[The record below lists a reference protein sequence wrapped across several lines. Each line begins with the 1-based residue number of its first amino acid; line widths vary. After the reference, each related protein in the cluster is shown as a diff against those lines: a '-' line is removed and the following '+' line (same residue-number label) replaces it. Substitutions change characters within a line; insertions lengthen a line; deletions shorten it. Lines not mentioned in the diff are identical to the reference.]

1 MPPPINKRYDQ
12 FTTYSGRGN
21 ANKWLRSSKLN
32 DTKLPQEEFSFKKLN
47 NALSGFLSGGGIE
60 GAISGGIAG
69 IQDAIS
75 GGISGITS
83 AISGGINAIAGD
95 ALKKIDPKVPSVG
108 DFTAADDVRQN
119 FQSASQGLNLPLA
132 GAGEFTS
139 ADDARQ
145 NFQSN
150 RLKNLTNTSSPNV
163 FFNNPTG
170 SNPLHNYETYN
181 YEISFSC
188 IGPSVYASN
197 SFENNPGTLIAQ
209 SGGKGKQGRGVLG
222 VDYYVERL
230 SFRTVVTNS
239 SDSPDTNAFS
249 IIMNIS
255 EPYGVD
261 LISAMVEAS
270 KQQGYDNHMN
280 AVYLLGIRFQ
290 GHDNAGNPQNI
301 PFGGRKFIPCKI
313 YNVELD
319 VDAGGGNYLLDAA
332 PYNYTAKNSAYD
344 EIPFNV
350 TCNGTTVKE
359 VIESF
364 FNNHNRQLQDIAK
377 KTSLG
382 TPNTY
387 ELDVS
392 NSESDILSSS
402 LNLDEIDKVSAKQA
416 INFSITGKGG
426 AKAVSRKINVEKGES
441 ILKFL
446 RSVIDNSAKFLER
459 VDGEGKVVGESIPA
473 PNIMTTTTISATN
486 NGMGDQSYKFSY
498 ALRSQNRDISHIDGA
513 QAPSEAA
520 PVRIYD
526 FLYTGNNK
534 DILDFNLR
542 YKFAYFQPALS
553 QTEDGDNTEENNPKI
568 TGGYNPHTDSGTSLG
583 QQFAGQS
590 VGGSDK
596 AVPSTVTPSRTA
608 RGMNLGNDSGDIV
621 PDASSGNKES
631 IEKLKLILEDPA
643 ADMINCELQILGD
656 PYWIEQKTV
665 RTGTKTTSQAGAYI
679 EPDGSISVDGYEPI
693 IQINAKLPTDIN
705 DANGLYNL
713 TDTAFF
719 QGRFLVYMCESSF
732 EGGVFTQTLSLVRQK
747 GQQRDRQKGGIQP
760 NVSSS
765 SSLSGILGQAFDRGF
780 NIGDISGGTTPNV
793 SKKSSLFPI
802 PNPRRNKKLV
812 TNQGNPINFS
822 SGGVSYGGLRP
833 NKNR

>member
-1 MPPPINKRYDQ
+1 MPPPINKRYK
-12 FTTYSGRGN
+12 FNETYSGRGN
-21 ANKWLRSSKLN
+21 ANKWQRSSKLN
-32 DTKLPQEEFSFKKLN
+32 DTKLPQDDFSFKKLN
-47 NALSGFLSGGGIE
+47 DALSGFLSGGGIE

-69 IQDAIS
+69 IEGAISGGIAGIQNAIS
-75 GGISGITS
+75 GGIS
-83 AISGGINAIAGD
+83 AIAGD
-95 ALKKIDPKVPSVG
+95 TLKKIDPKVQSIANNIGVG

-119 FQSASQGLNLPLA
+119 YGSGLGAGVTDGISKGLNIHGPS
-132 GAGEFTS
+132 F
-139 ADDARQ
+139 DDAALGK
-145 NFQSN
+145 SK
-150 RLKNLTNTSSPNV
+150 RLKNLVNGSSANI

-170 SNPLHNYETYN
+170 VNPLHDYETYN

-188 IGPSVYASN
+188 ISAGVYESN
-197 SFENNPGTLIAQ
+197 NFESNRGTLIAQ

-222 VDYYVERL
+222 VDYYIERL

-239 SDSPDTNAFS
+239 SQSPDTNAFS

-261 LISAMVEAS
+261 LISAFVEAS
-270 KQQGYDNHMN
+270 KREGYGNHMN

-290 GHDNAGNPQNI
+290 GHDDAGNPQNI

-313 YNVELD
+313 YNVDLD
-319 VDAGGGNYLLDAA
+319 VDAGGGNYVIEAA

-382 TPNTY
+382 TPNTF
-387 ELDVS
+387 ELDIS
-392 NSESDILSSS
+392 NSEADILSSS
-402 LNLDEIDKVSAKQA
+402 LNLDEIDKVSQKQA
-416 INFSITGKGG
+416 INFSITGNGG
-426 AKAVSRKINVEKGES
+426 PKAVSRKINVEKGES
-441 ILKFL
+441 VIAFL

-459 VDGEGKVVGESIPA
+459 VNEAGEVVGESIPT

-486 NGMGDQSYKFSY
+486 NGKGDQAYKFSY
-498 ALRSQNRDISHIDGA
+498 ALRSQNRDVSHIDGA
-513 QAPSEAA
+513 DAPSQAA

-526 FLYTGNNK
+526 FLYTGQNK
-534 DILDFNLR
+534 DILDFSLK
-542 YKFAYFQPALS
+542 YKFAYFQPGLS
-553 QTEDGDNTEENNPKI
+553 YNKDGDKTKENDPNI
-568 TGGYNPHTDSGTSLG
+568 S
-583 QQFAGQS
+583 S
-590 VGGSDK
+590 VGRDGGNPGGNPNGDN
-596 AVPSTVTPSRTA
+596 AVPSTVTPSKSA
-608 RGMNLGNDSGDIV
+608 RGMSLGNSSSDIV
-621 PDASSGNKES
+621 PDASSDNKES
-631 IEKLKLILEDPA
+631 IDKLKQILEDPA
-643 ADMINCELQILGD
+643 ADMIVCDLQILGD

-719 QGRFLVYMCESSF
+719 QGTFLVWMCESNF

-747 GQQRDRQKGGIQP
+747 GQARDRTKGGIQP
-760 NVSSS
+760 QVFSGNAFSNALGSAFKDFATGKFNAVSKGSTSNVSNQGKSAFSRPPRDIKKFVNNNGKAIKTSS
-765 SSLSGILGQAFDRGF
+765 GYLTYG
-780 NIGDISGGTTPNV
+780 
-793 SKKSSLFPI
+793 
-802 PNPRRNKKLV
+802 NPRPR
-812 TNQGNPINFS
+812 Q
-822 SGGVSYGGLRP
+822 R
-833 NKNR
+833 